1 MSQLLDKHYVP
12 VSDEERELF
21 GRYNDYMYA
30 VLLEKVKITKGA
42 QIVRRH
48 DDTGNFNAQLAI
60 QEIRDHYMGV
70 ASKVAAMTK
79 EQSLT
84 ELSTSRLSLQDTGTT
99 LGEQINKFH
108 ELVLTINNLSDADS
122 QLSPGQQLTFFKTF
136 IENVPDMKAAAVFIN
151 MGMNAG
157 SVANPEE
164 AMELYEDRARSIDED
179 RKKLLSSRRG
189 HRQLQ
194 AMMHDGELTHEQL
207 AYMCDAYD
215 VNMSEA
221 FVMRR
226 MFRPIMVMFE
236 EQYPQIDLDRHLK
249 EDGKF
254 GIRFLP
260 KTRTFLLAL
269 ALPQLRPQRVAE
281 DPKEADHRTE
291 DDVLRHEHHK
301 ARPKYLPKRQRLTWG
316 SRLTMTLMR
325 QRTTRTKPFR

>member
-1 MSQLLDKHYVP
+1 VRRNPESFKEIKRISGFQPWWRHFTATIRAQRLSQLLDRHYVP
-12 VSDEERELF
+12 VTDEERELF

-48 DDTGNFNAQLAI
+48 DDAGNFNAQLAI

-164 AMELYEDRARSIDED
+164 AMELYEDRAR
-179 RKKLLSSRRG
+179 
-189 HRQLQ
+189 
-194 AMMHDGELTHEQL
+194 
-207 AYMCDAYD
+207 Y
-215 VNMSEA
+215 
-221 FVMRR
+221 
-226 MFRPIMVMFE
+226 
-236 EQYPQIDLDRHLK
+236 
-249 EDGKF
+249 
-254 GIRFLP
+254 
-260 KTRTFLLAL
+260 
-269 ALPQLRPQRVAE
+269 
-281 DPKEADHRTE
+281 
-291 DDVLRHEHHK
+291 
-301 ARPKYLPKRQRLTWG
+301 
-316 SRLTMTLMR
+316 
-325 QRTTRTKPFR
+325 